1 MKVVE
6 IIVILFLIDGGGLT
20 RISAINDYKEKAQ
33 KAYESSDYQ
42 GAVKAYR
49 FLIDS
54 MGVTEDPLYLNL
66 ANAYFHLSDTSN
78 AAYFYVKTIDGKN
91 EKLASKAYSQL
102 GVISKWKN
110 DNNTALN
117 RFKLALKSDPSNE
130 TARYNYEL
138 LKKLMERKKQQQKND
153 KNKKQE
159 PSEYAKKLKKQADAL
174 VHVNRFEEAFSIM
187 KKGLEVDKTVSAYND
202 YIKRL
207 QDVVESRQ

>member
-1 MKVVE
+1 MRFVG
-6 IIVILFLIDGGGLT
+6 IIVMLLFIEGGSLT
-20 RISAINDYKEKAQ
+20 RISTINNYKEEAR
-33 KAYESSDYQ
+33 KAYESSDYK

-54 MGVTEDPLYLNL
+54 MGISEDPLYLNL
-66 ANAYFHLSDTSN
+66 ANAYFHLSDTTN
-78 AAYFYVKTIDGKN
+78 AAYFYVKTIDGEN
-91 EKLASKAYSQL
+91 DKLASKAYTQL

-110 DNNTALN
+110 DNKTALN
-117 RFKLALKSDPSNE
+117 QFKLALKSDPSNE

-138 LKKLMERKKQQQKND
+138 LKKLMEKEKQQQKND

-174 VHVNRFEEAFSIM
+174 VQINRFEEAFSIM
-187 KKGLEVDKTVSAYND
+187 KKGLEVDKTVSTYND